1 MVNTAKFMV
10 KMLNAVFMRF
20 ERSKQ
25 NSSKGKLM
33 VNGIHLVKFS
43 FSSYYYD
50 GRDMMP
56 SSLPGS
62 WYTILTF

>member
-1 MVNTAKFMV
+1 
-10 KMLNAVFMRF
+10 MLNAVFMRF

-43 FSSYYYD
+43 F
-50 GRDMMP
+50 DMMP

-62 WYTILTF
+62 LYKVLTF